1 MLSWLAEQKITEAMR
16 QGEFDNLPGEGKP
29 LKIEDLSGVPEELRM
44 AYKVMKNAGYVPE
57 EIQLSQDLIRL
68 DDLIAACGDG
78 PERWALQRKRS
89 EQQLRLN
96 MLADQRGLQHNAAF
110 RQYEGAIRQRL
121 EYVRRET

>member
-57 EIQLSQDLIRL
+57 EIQLSQDLVRL

-110 RQYEGAIRQRL
+110 QQYEGAIRRRL